1 MRKFLFAALLLTVG
15 SMSFAKTPEKKFD
28 RGLGDASTVFI
39 PKGMMTL
46 GTSISYNRYSAG
58 NGDVGYELMSLITGL
73 EGTLSTVKI
82 SPAAFYFIGKN
93 TAVGARFGYSYT
105 SMHMDKASISLDTD
119 NNFDFSNHYFESQ
132 KYLGQFAVRN
142 YVPLFGSRVFA
153 MFNEIRIG
161 GSKGRGKSYQMDG
174 DEKDGTF
181 SDSYALNIGVYPGL
195 TAFLTNNL
203 SFELSLSVLECNYSY
218 TKQTKN
224 QVYTSSLS
232 HFGTTFR
239 PNLLGVGFS
248 IMYYFQ
254 VGRRSDK

>member
-1 MRKFLFAALLLTVG
+1 MRKILAAALLAVIGTAA
-15 SMSFAKTPEKKFD
+15 FAKEPQKKFD
-28 RGLGDASTVFI
+28 RGLGDASSVFV
-39 PKGMMTL
+39 PKGMMTV

-73 EGTLSTVKI
+73 EGTLSTVKV
-82 SPAAFYFIGKN
+82 SPALFYFIGKN

-105 SMHMDKASISLDTD
+105 AMDMDKASISLDSD
-119 NNFDFSNHYFESQ
+119 NEFDLSNHYFKNQNYS
-132 KYLGQFAVRN
+132 GQFAVRN

-153 MFNEIRIG
+153 MFNEVRIG
-161 GSKGRGKSYQMDG
+161 GTKTQGKSFQYDG

-181 SDSYALNIGVYPGL
+181 SDGYALNIGVYPGI

-203 SFELSLSVLECNYSY
+203 SFEIALSVLECNYSY

-232 HFGTTFR
+232 HFGTTFK
-239 PNLLGVGFS
+239 PNLLGLSFS
-248 IMYYFQ
+248 IMYYLQ
-254 VGRRSDK
+254 VGKR